1 VVRTGLVLLPV
12 LGGLN
17 VAANAVFF
25 REARFFAERRI
36 HATRH
41 FDKRGTFANAPFPI
55 FPHPV
60 LADRIISKAIKDD
73 IFQLEPRGMP
83 PVQLTLPAASTA
95 MHHFVDELAVGLTHV
110 HIRGWLLPPS
120 PKEASFEPHV
130 VLQVGAKIFA
140 FPGYREDRPDVAKA
154 FKRPDAARCGF
165 YFLVPRTALPK
176 EQLNVS
182 FALVGRSR
190 TLLTG
195 TGHKFVNHRATGIAN
210 AAGGAE
216 VKTDD

>member
-1 VVRTGLVLLPV
+1 
-12 LGGLN
+12 
-17 VAANAVFF
+17 
-25 REARFFAERRI
+25 
-36 HATRH
+36 
-41 FDKRGTFANAPFPI
+41 
-55 FPHPV
+55 
-60 LADRIISKAIKDD
+60 
-73 IFQLEPRGMP
+73 
-83 PVQLTLPAASTA
+83 
-95 MHHFVDELAVGLTHV
+95 
-110 HIRGWLLPPS
+110 
-120 PKEASFEPHV
+120 
-130 VLQVGAKIFA
+130 VGAKIFA